1 MTPRPVLRP
10 RVAYT
15 TADIGLNARLSREFD
30 HHARV
35 WLILSSHI
43 EDGAMSRIV
52 LGPID
57 QPVRNVRGRIEELL

>member
-1 MTPRPVLRP
+1 MTPRPALQARIGY
-10 RVAYT
+10 AA
-15 TADIGLNARLSREFD
+15 ADIGLRNRVSRDFDSRARDR
-30 HHARV
+30 
-35 WLILSSHI
+35 LILSSHI